1 MRSTW
6 VMHLALGSLLAACA
20 ASSAARADA
29 GFYVFDPEAS
39 AAAMVALRPEAER
52 DDAALQR
59 SRALAHRVRQGFV
72 ELLADGSFLS
82 HLTVADTPVL
92 AARGTWRREND
103 VLRLVAVAP
112 GQPELVSDF
121 RSVDDVLALQRDL
134 FGNDVVLIYRRTPAA
149 PR

>member
-1 MRSTW
+1 M
-6 VMHLALGSLLAACA
+6 
-20 ASSAARADA
+20 
-29 GFYVFDPEAS
+29 
-39 AAAMVALRPEAER
+39 
-52 DDAALQR
+52 
-59 SRALAHRVRQGFV
+59 RALAHRVRQGFV

-82 HLTVADTPVL
+82 HLTLADTPVL

-121 RSVDDVLALQRDL
+121 RSVDDMLALQRDL